1 MEYSAA
7 RAAINIASIFAI
19 YLSVAM
25 LAPAA
30 VDLYYGND
38 NWEVFVVSAL
48 FTGGLALGCTLAS
61 RGKPPPIS
69 SRFGFLVVNLL
80 WLTTSAV
87 SAVPLYAASVP
98 DLTLAEAIFEAVS
111 GITATGA
118 TVINGLDGLPPGI
131 LLWRSLLQWMGGLG
145 VIVLGLFVLPYLN
158 IGGISYFKIESS
170 TVTDRPFERLS
181 TYIKSLIG
189 IYTALTLACAFCY
202 AAAGMSGFNA
212 INHALT
218 TISTAGFSTHDTSMG
233 VYADNFAILWIAT
246 IFMFIGALPFAVT
259 ILVVAS
265 GRIDAL
271 RDPQIRVF
279 ASYVTAFVV
288 AVSVDLHLSSNM
300 PFFDAFT
307 YSAFNFVSI
316 ITTTGFATED
326 YTLWGPFMV
335 ACILVATFLGGC
347 SGSTSGGV
355 KAYRFIIVAKLL
367 NNRIKRL
374 IYPNAV
380 VSVRYG
386 DRLVDDA
393 VQHAVVLFISAFV
406 TIWLMLTVL
415 LAATGLNI
423 LTALS
428 GALTCLANVGPGIGE
443 LIGPAGNFSAVP
455 DMAKWLLALAM
466 LLGRLEI
473 LAVLVILSPTF
484 WRR

>member
-1 MEYSAA
+1 MQYSAA
-7 RAAINIASIFAI
+7 RAAIHVASIFAI
-19 YLSVAM
+19 YLSLAM
-25 LAPAA
+25 LIPAA

-38 NWEVFVVSAL
+38 DWQVFVISAF
-48 FTGGLALGCTLAS
+48 FTGGLGLGCALAFQG
-61 RGKPPPIS
+61 RPPAIS
-69 SRFGFLVVNLL
+69 SRLGFLVVNLL

-87 SAVPLYAASVP
+87 AAIPFYASSAL
-98 DLTLAEAIFEAVS
+98 DLTLAEAMFEAVS
-111 GITATGA
+111 GVTATGA
-118 TVINGLDGLPPGI
+118 TVVNGLDSLPPGI

-145 VIVLGLFVLPYLN
+145 VIALGLFVLPFLN
-158 IGGISYFKIESS
+158 IGGISYFRIESS

-181 TYIKSLIG
+181 TYVKSLIG
-189 IYTALTLACAFCY
+189 IYSALTLLCAFCY
-202 AAAGMSGFNA
+202 AAAGMGGFNA
-212 INHALT
+212 LNHALT
-218 TISTAGFSTHDTSMG
+218 TISTAGFSTHDASMG

-246 IFMFIGALPFAVT
+246 IFMFIGALPFAVM

-265 GRIDAL
+265 GRIEAL

-288 AVSVDLHLSSNM
+288 AVAVDLRLSSGM
-300 PFFDAFT
+300 PFFDALT

-335 ACILVATFLGGC
+335 ACVLVATFLGGC

-355 KAYRFIIVAKLL
+355 KAYRFVILGKLL
-367 NNRIKRL
+367 NNGVKRL
-374 IYPNAV
+374 VYPNAV

-386 DRLVDDA
+386 DRLVDET

-415 LAATGLNI
+415 LAATGLDI

-473 LAVLVILSPTF
+473 LAVLVVLSPTF

>member
-1 MEYSAA
+1 MQYSAA
-7 RAAINIASIFAI
+7 RAAIHVASVFAI
-19 YLSVAM
+19 YLSLAM

-38 NWEVFVVSAL
+38 DWKVFAISAF
-48 FTGGLALGCTLAS
+48 FTGGLALGCALAS
-61 RGKPPPIS
+61 QGKPPPIS
-69 SRFGFLVVNLL
+69 SRLGFLVVNLL

-87 SAVPLYAASVP
+87 AAVPFYASSSL
-98 DLTLAEAIFEAVS
+98 DLTLAEAMFEAVS
-111 GITATGA
+111 GVTATGA
-118 TVINGLDGLPPGI
+118 TVVNGLDNLPPGI

-145 VIVLGLFVLPYLN
+145 VIALGLFVLPFLN
-158 IGGISYFKIESS
+158 IGGISYFRIESS

-181 TYIKSLIG
+181 TYVKSLIG
-189 IYTALTLACAFCY
+189 IYSALTLLCAFCY
-202 AAAGMSGFNA
+202 AAAGMGGFNA
-212 INHALT
+212 LNHAMT
-218 TISTAGFSTHDTSMG
+218 TISTAGFSTHDGSMG
-233 VYADNFAILWIAT
+233 VYGDNFAILWIST
-246 IFMFIGALPFAVT
+246 IFMFIGALPFAVM
-259 ILVVAS
+259 ILVATS
-265 GRIDAL
+265 GRIEAL

-279 ASYVTAFVV
+279 ASYVAAFIIAV
-288 AVSVDLHLSSNM
+288 AVDLRLSSGM
-300 PFFDAFT
+300 PFFDALT

-335 ACILVATFLGGC
+335 ACALVATFLGGC

-355 KAYRFIIVAKLL
+355 KAYRFVILGKLL
-367 NNRIKRL
+367 NNGVKRL
-374 IYPNAV
+374 VYPNAV

-386 DRLVDDA
+386 ERLVDEA

-415 LAATGLNI
+415 LAATGLDI

-473 LAVLVILSPTF
+473 LAVLVVLSPAF

>member
-1 MEYSAA
+1 MQYPAV
-7 RAAINIASIFAI
+7 RAAIHVASIFAI
-19 YLSVAM
+19 YLCIAM
-25 LAPAA
+25 LVPAA
-30 VDLYYGND
+30 VDLYFGNE
-38 NWEVFVVSAL
+38 NWKIFVGSAV
-48 FTGGLALGCTLAS
+48 FTGVLALGCAMAS
-61 RGKPPPIS
+61 QGRPPHIS

-87 SAVPLYAASVP
+87 AAVPFYASSAL
-98 DLTLAEAIFEAVS
+98 DLTLADAMFEAVS

-145 VIVLGLFVLPYLN
+145 VIALGLFVLPFLN
-158 IGGISYFKIESS
+158 VGGISYFRIESS

-181 TYIKSLIG
+181 TYVRSLLG
-189 IYTALTLACAFCY
+189 IYAALTLLCAFCY
-202 AAAGMSGFNA
+202 AAAGMGGFNA

-218 TISTAGFSTHDTSMG
+218 TISTAGFSTHDASMG

-246 IFMFIGALPFAVT
+246 VFMFIGALPFAVM

-265 GRIDAL
+265 GRIEAL

-279 ASYVTAFVV
+279 ASYVTAFVIAV
-288 AVSVDLHLSSNM
+288 AIDLRLSSNL
-300 PFFDAFT
+300 PFFDALT

-335 ACILVATFLGGC
+335 ACVLVATFLGGC

-355 KAYRFIIVAKLL
+355 KAYRFVILAKLL
-367 NNRIKRL
+367 ANGVKRL

-386 DRLVDDA
+386 DRLVDDK
-393 VQHAVVLFISAFV
+393 VQYAVVLFISAFV
-406 TIWLMLTVL
+406 CIWLILTIL
-415 LAATGLNI
+415 LAATGLDI

-428 GALTCLANVGPGIGE
+428 GALTCLANVGPGIGQ
-443 LIGPAGNFSAVP
+443 LIGPAGNFSIVP
-455 DMAKWLLALAM
+455 DMAKWVLALAM

-473 LAVLVILSPTF
+473 LAVLVVLSPAF
-484 WRR
+484 WLR